1 MLKCSAAST
10 SPIPSPFGNPGKT
23 ELAWL
28 QRESYLQIYKAYC
41 AQPSPANPT
50 VCSDESLKKSIHKM
64 AKAVV
69 HP

>member
-69 HP
+69 HT